1 MNKNNENLK
10 IAVVAILF
18 LFIGASAVQ
27 AVVLVN
33 PEKIRDSSTNNEQI
47 EALDGGSTFTWEDD
61 FLDWSKIDTDKSSNI
76 DIVNNKV
83 IMKHTCK
90 AWKWNWPKMKEIQ
103 IQNSGSDKTN
113 YVFYLDKVYHTPEME
128 SDYSDLRFV
137 AVINDVVTDLDY
149 WVGTDYSSSSAEV
162 WVRIP
167 QLKSGSNTIYM
178 FYGATAPWDN
188 SNYEMIFRW
197 DDRTD
202 PDVMISYKNY
212 NEGAWD
218 PDVAYGGGRFL
229 VAWEERVGPEDMAN
243 QGERA
248 LGCCIHGRT
257 YDYDGKNPQ
266 PSGDSD
272 IDITP
277 AQPPDWSYH
286 AQNPSIA
293 YGDGKFF
300 VAWEENPASL
310 VNRYKIDIK
319 GALVTTSGSVT
330 RLTSPICSA
339 DNIQGD
345 PCVAYGNNKFFVAW
359 EDARASTNNYDVWG
373 RVYSTSGS
381 PATSEFQ
388 ITTGANYEG
397 EPWVCADDD
406 GSFMV
411 VYEKGDNPESGPF
424 SIYAQKFYS
433 DGGNAMTEKLIASGT
448 SSEDYIFPA
457 VSFNPS
463 NGGRYLISWNSG
475 QPGPNPR
482 TRASLD
488 GKVMGKIINKDGT
501 ETSNFNVQPGD
512 HYIRT
517 DVVPFLGDM
526 FFVVYDGSTDLWGK
540 LVYSEDIKTAEQALS
555 DGSSQNIDWNNL
567 AVDNEHDRIMA
578 VWEDER
584 DVASQYADA
593 FGSVWHIYKSSGTSD
608 VSYSFGSPQDM
619 YTNAVLMSKVISSSD
634 VQQWQTFESDYNADT
649 ASIDFDV
656 MNSQGTSILHSNLGD
671 ISNVNVVPIRLR
683 AKFSRELPNADPN
696 IDSWKVTYIGIDNDP
711 PTTELYKNP
720 ENPDGDN
727 QWYISAVEISLL
739 GLDGEGSGV
748 ETNHYILDG
757 GSEEVGNSNPFSF
770 RIYNSGAHTIEYWSV
785 DYAGNIGQHK
795 TASLK
800 IDTNSPNVVI
810 TQPEDGAEIPP
821 GDIAIVADVSEG
833 ESGINKVQFYL
844 NGELQDES
852 TEDKE
857 TYYFSFFGSP
867 AMWYRIQIK
876 AYDKA
881 GKYSSKEVNIQTQS
895 EDKIYEY
902 FPKIGYWYT
911 NSGSDDS
918 PLLLVLSCSL
928 VITRELDIK
937 IKPPATIGDVD
948 HVKFEIRG
956 KQTYEGTEYAADSDG
971 FFKFKFDPPTWFYS
985 IKATM
990 FDSSGIQIE
999 EFSWSGKVIFINT
1012 L

>member
-1 MNKNNENLK
+1 MSKNNENLK
-10 IAVVAILF
+10 IAAVAILL

-27 AVVLVN
+27 AIDLKN
-33 PEKIRDSSTNNEQI
+33 TEEITTAE
-47 EALDGGSTFTWEDD
+47 GGSTFTWEDD
-61 FLDWSKIDTDKSSNI
+61 FLDWSKIDADKSSNI
-76 DIVNNKV
+76 DIENNKV
-83 IMKHTCK
+83 VMKHTCK
-90 AWKWNWPKMKEIQ
+90 AWHWAWPNMKEIQ
-103 IQNSGSDKTN
+103 IQNSGNAKSN
-113 YVFYLDKVYHTPEME
+113 YVLYLDKVYHTPEME

-137 AVINDVVTDLDY
+137 TIINDVVTDLDY

-178 FYGATAPWDN
+178 FYGDTAPWDN

-293 YGDGKFF
+293 YGGGKFF

-310 VNRYKIDIK
+310 ANRFKIDIK

-330 RLTSPICSA
+330 RISSPICSA

-345 PCVAYGNNKFFVAW
+345 PCVAYANNKFFVAW

-381 PATSEFQ
+381 PATGEFQ

-406 GSFMV
+406 GSFMI
-411 VYEKGDNPESGPF
+411 VYEKGINPESGPF
-424 SIYAQKFYS
+424 SIYAQKFS
-433 DGGNAMTEKLIASGT
+433 SSGTRIMSEKLIASGT

-457 VSFNPS
+457 VNFNPS

-501 ETSNFNVQPGD
+501 ETSNFNIQPGD

-619 YTNAVLMSKVISSSD
+619 YTNAVLMSKEISSSD

-656 MNSQGTSILHSNLGD
+656 MNSQGTSILYSNLGD
-671 ISNVNVVPIRLR
+671 ISNVNVAPIRLR
-683 AKFSRELPNADPN
+683 AKFSRELPNADPK
-696 IDSWKVTYIGIDNDP
+696 IDSWKVTYIGIDKDP
-711 PTTELYKNP
+711 PTTQLFKNP
-720 ENPDGDN
+720 EDPDGN
-727 QWYISAVEISLL
+727 GQWYINPPVEITLL

-748 ETNHYILDG
+748 ETNHRILDG
-757 GSEEVGNSNPFSF
+757 GSEEVSNENPCSF
-770 RIYNSGAHTIEYWSV
+770 NIYNSGDHTIEYWSV
-785 DYAGNIGQHK
+785 DYAGNIGPHK
-795 TASLK
+795 TANLK
-800 IDTNSPNVVI
+800 IDGINPTLDIVK
-810 TQPEDGAEIPP
+810 PEDDSEVPP
-821 GDIAIVADVSEG
+821 GDILIEVDVSEE
-833 ESGINKVQFYL
+833 ESGIDKVQFQL
-844 NGELQDES
+844 NGELKDES
-852 TEDKE
+852 NEDKE
-857 TYYFSFFGSP
+857 TYYFSFVGSP
-867 AMWYRIQIK
+867 AMMYSIVIK
-876 AYDKA
+876 AYDNA
-881 GKYSSKEVNIQTQS
+881 GNYGSNKVDIQTLS
-895 EDKIYEY
+895 DDRTYEY
-902 FPKIGYWYT
+902 SPKIGYWYT
-911 NSGSDDS
+911 NADSGNG
-918 PLLLVLSCSL
+918 PLLLILSCSL
-928 VITRELDIK
+928 VVTRELDVK
-937 IKPPATIGDVD
+937 IKPPASITDRVD
-948 HVKFEIRG
+948 HVKFEISGRG
-956 KQTYEGTEYAADSDG
+956 RTYDGIEYAPDSDG
-971 FFKFKFDPPTWFYS
+971 FFKYKFDPPTWFYGV
-985 IKATM
+985 KAIM
-990 FDSSGIQIE
+990 YDISGLQIE
-999 EFSWSGKVIFINT
+999 QYTWSGRVIFINT